1 MAAVLPTLLTLLLMA
16 GPGDRVFAK
25 PGAVLLRQ
33 PSDSAPPVR
42 GLLPGD
48 ELVWMDVDQS
58 DELVQHRIPPGFVP
72 VQTVDAP
79 SERSFH
85 GWVAARLLSETPLSP
100 ERRIAILHT
109 AMDEALAELSARQK
123 PFADLRD
130 QVLAWRDKAK
140 AEGPDGQAA
149 AQTQK
154 LANQLAHY
162 MEAEVT
168 PRALDIQDAI
178 EELKTLQDPKL
189 GPLAARFGK
198 LALGF
203 QP

>member
-1 MAAVLPTLLTLLLMA
+1 MAAMLPTLFTLLLLA

-33 PSDSAPPVR
+33 PSDAAPPVR

-48 ELVWMDVDQS
+48 ELVWMDIDQS
-58 DELVQHRIPPGFVP
+58 DELVQHKIPPGFVP
-72 VQTVDAP
+72 VQTVDVP

-85 GWVAARLLSETPLSP
+85 GWVAARLLSDTPP
-100 ERRIAILHT
+100 APAKRIATLH
-109 AMDEALAELSARQK
+109 AALDEALSELAARQK
-123 PFADLRD
+123 PFADLRS

-140 AEGPDGQAA
+140 TEGPDGEAA
-149 AQTQK
+149 VQTQK
-154 LANQLAHY
+154 LANQLAGY

-168 PRALDIQDAI
+168 PRALDIQDALD
-178 EELKTLQDPKL
+178 ELKVLQDPRL